1 MMGWF
6 SKKSEKEE
14 EYRVT
19 PAMPAT
25 PAKPARPEERTFTKA
40 ELLDLA
46 AAALDAKNFTYNRN
60 EEKEFIDFKLTLST
74 CKKMGA
80 VRVVIIPNTSN
91 AIAFYAVCPQ
101 NADESERAAVM
112 EYITRANYGLRIGN
126 FELDLR
132 DGEIRYKTYL
142 QMQGDVPPAKTV
154 DRYLSLSY
162 LMLEK
167 YGNGLLSVMF
177 GVSTPEEAIKAAEG
191 D

>member
-6 SKKSEKEE
+6 SKKTEREE

-19 PAMPAT
+19 PAEPVAPVT
-25 PAKPARPEERTFTKA
+25 PARPEERTFSKD
-40 ELLDLA
+40 EMLDFA

-60 EEKEFIDFKLTLST
+60 EEKGYIDFKVTLST

-80 VRVVIIPNTSN
+80 VRVIILPNDSN
-91 AIAFYAVCPQ
+91 AIATYAVCPQ

-126 FELDLR
+126 FEMDVR

-142 QMQGDVPPAKTV
+142 QMQSGVPPMKSV
-154 DRYLSLSY
+154 DRYITLSY

-177 GVSTPEEAIKAAEG
+177 GVSTPEEAVKAAEG
-191 D
+191 N